1 MAKQSS
7 MIRDLVI
14 NVKANDLSK
23 TATEAEKLVAALVD
37 AAEGGEKLTVEFNS
51 VKTSLLSVNK
61 AANTTLDIF
70 NNFNLNNKFKSS
82 LNQVLEGVNRISAA
96 AKDLKGLNIG
106 VSVKVD
112 NLTQLKND
120 VSKSVQG
127 LDISI
132 NLKAGNLTATN
143 DRMQAIVV
151 SMQDAAA
158 GVALLNSE
166 LTETKTL
173 VASIKTDADAAAYS
187 LAKVAISKNLENGLD
202 DVLHALNMI
211 SEEIVQLN
219 LDSKDSFAD
228 MTNAI
233 DRTDDSL
240 GAINKTLHQ
249 TKFATKEVGTNTKV
263 LVDSF
268 GNVSRE
274 SVGMEQKVAD
284 ATRGMRNQSRMM
296 GDLAKL
302 AGPIPAAFAIISA
315 HVWALTSAFD
325 QLAAGDQLNRLED
338 IGTTIG
344 AHVGVPV
351 QNVARLM
358 VEATNGAI
366 SYSAALK
373 KAANASAYGFTTDEL
388 EKMTVVARRA
398 AVVMGVEMDDALNRI
413 LKGVSKQE
421 IELLD
426 ELGITVRLT
435 EAQNIYAKSIG
446 KTATQ
451 LTSYEK
457 QQAYLNAVLKQ
468 SEASFGFL
476 TKEDLG
482 ATNIER
488 MGAAFRS
495 WTDAILQTVAALS
508 NKALAPFMFDTDTE
522 KHIAGVAKKTE
533 YLATSLNSV
542 QKAMSNGGGGIAAV
556 IRLAA
561 DGWERFNETDS
572 DQKALKSRIDTLNK
586 LRKASLDV
594 NSTNMSMKPPTI
606 GGNLHGGLTMQ
617 QPEVLNIV
625 SFSKENEAELATAYA
640 SLSEIETAHNKLI
653 DKTRNSL
660 GLEKLSYV
668 ELGAALKALNPIMTE
683 YMVSK
688 HTSVSGVKELMQT
701 LMKESDSLLSE
712 TSKSAL
718 KYDQSLNDI
727 LDLYIKLDKF
737 EELFPAVPKST
748 LNSLRSLVDE
758 MAKAAGFK
766 NRIEIEVAYKDSSAY
781 RDFTEKHKFDA
792 NKVAQDA
799 ISSRGSISGTN
810 ELKQA
815 KLKLQ
820 TSKEELDVSQKMFTS
835 GKMSA
840 ESLGARKKLELE
852 VLTNTKAVLDAEQSL
867 ALVKEG
873 MAEQDTRRNNLY
885 MQYSKMSDS
894 EYQLAALKNE
904 LTDREKLLDTQKKY
918 SVNADIQYQTKTD
931 IMETEYKINA
941 ATVANKLAQ
950 EDYTLSL
957 KDGEAA
963 GNVFLA
969 YMAGI
974 PIEITQ
980 ATLAQHELN
989 AAIAKAKEIES
1000 AFNKGDS
1007 GVKAEQVVA
1016 AKTAVQQA
1024 KLAEMKAAEAA
1035 IEAQANKDSL
1045 NLQIKTAD
1053 LNLGELEVAK
1063 NQEIIEAKHL
1073 QNLKDTH
1080 ASQTAILN
1088 QTLAEAEARRKI
1100 ADIENERHRA
1110 AVEGGIGAIQGENQM
1125 QYTSTTGMGEEA
1137 KKLAKDSDSL
1147 ANVAN
1152 SFDQL
1157 AAYDQPFANVA
1168 ANLSQMAIAIQ
1179 DNASAM
1185 QIASMAGQ
1193 TITSMFQMNGQA
1205 AVDAIDAQ
1213 IAAEKKR
1220 DGTSEES
1227 LAKIKALEAKK
1238 IETTRKTARQTIIMQ
1253 TAVGV
1258 ANALAMGNPLIGI
1271 PMAIAVGAMGLQ
1283 ALKAADSAAESS
1295 LAGLDSS
1302 ATTGSLTL
1310 GDRTNKVDTAQIA
1323 TSGELSYIQG
1333 SNGTGGIQNF
1343 TPRAAGGNA
1352 NAGYSYIAGEKG
1364 PELIT
1369 PKIDSVVS
1377 DAQATR
1383 GGSASIGGIT
1393 LNVNAIDARSFQDL
1407 VYANPQ
1413 VFKDA
1418 VEMSLNQQGK
1428 TLY

>member
-37 AAEGGEKLTVEFNS
+37 AAEGGEMLKAEFNS

-61 AANTTLDIF
+61 AANTTLGIF
-70 NNFNLNNKFKSS
+70 NNFALNEKFKSS
-82 LNQVLEGVNRISAA
+82 LNQVLEGVNRIKSA
-96 AKDLKGLNIG
+96 AKDLSGLNIG
-106 VSVKVD
+106 VSIKVD
-112 NLTQLKND
+112 NLTQVQQQ

-143 DRMQAIVV
+143 DRLQSVV
-151 SMQDAAA
+151 NNLQDAAV
-158 GVALLNSE
+158 GVEILNTE
-166 LTETKTL
+166 LTTTKNM
-173 VASIKTDADAAAYS
+173 VAAIKTDADAAAYS

-233 DRTDDSL
+233 DHMDDSL
-240 GAINKTLHQ
+240 GAVNKTLHQ
-249 TKFATKEVGTNTKV
+249 TKFATKEVGTNTRT
-263 LVDSF
+263 LVDGFNKTGKSSEDM
-268 GNVSRE
+268 GR
-274 SVGMEQKVAD
+274 KVAD
-284 ATRGMRNQSRMM
+284 ATHGMRNQSRIM
-296 GDLAKL
+296 GDLAKI
-302 AGPIPAAFAIISA
+302 AGPLPAAYAMIA
-315 HVWALTSAFD
+315 ANVWALTSAFEY
-325 QLAAGDQLNRLED
+325 LASGDQLNRLEN

-344 AHVGVPV
+344 ANIGLPV
-351 QNVARLM
+351 QKLARDM
-358 VEATNGAI
+358 VEVTNGAI
-366 SYSAALK
+366 SYESALR
-373 KAANASAYGFTTDEL
+373 KAANASGYGFSSDEL
-388 EKMTVVARRA
+388 SKMTEVARRA
-398 AVVMGVEMDDALNRI
+398 AVVMGVDMDDALNRI
-413 LKGVSKQE
+413 IKGVSKQE

-435 EAQNIYAKSIG
+435 EAQSNYAKSLNIS
-446 KTATQ
+446 TDS
-451 LTSYEK
+451 LTSNQK
-457 QQAYLNAVLKQ
+457 QSAYLQAVLKQ
-468 SEASFGFL
+468 SEKSFGYL
-476 TKEDLG
+476 STSDLG
-482 ATNIER
+482 ATN
-488 MGAAFRS
+488 
-495 WTDAILQTVAALS
+495 V
-508 NKALAPFMFDTDTE
+508 E
-522 KHIAGVAKKTE
+522 K
-533 YLATSLNSV
+533 
-542 QKAMSNGGGGIAAV
+542 
-556 IRLAA
+556 
-561 DGWERFNETDS
+561 
-572 DQKALKSRIDTLNK
+572 
-586 LRKASLDV
+586 
-594 NSTNMSMKPPTI
+594 
-606 GGNLHGGLTMQ
+606 
-617 QPEVLNIV
+617 
-625 SFSKENEAELATAYA
+625 
-640 SLSEIETAHNKLI
+640 
-653 DKTRNSL
+653 
-660 GLEKLSYV
+660 
-668 ELGAALKALNPIMTE
+668 LGAAVSSLTSRFAQLLAKGANWTLDGMFPETKTADEVNKVVKSMGS
-683 YMVSK
+683 MVSSIEK
-688 HTSVSGVKELMQT
+688 AKKLGKIDSVITLSKDAVSGYDNLSVKMKELETIIEDGGYSVETLNGKILGTTQNFIATKDQIKAAKQAMQEYVSVFEEYVVVQQQQDMI
-701 LMKESDSLLSE
+701 LRSVVSDLGYIGLSTGKQQEIVARFSETIGNIHSTAKSAGEGVNSFRSSLLKQQE
-712 TSKSAL
+712 PINQYIT
-718 KYDQSLNDI
+718 SLNDI
-727 LDLYIKLDKF
+727 LNAYAQIDKLEVDFPSVPDSVIARLKEMVRLSAEAATGIHSRTGVNTAKDRAKALQDF
-737 EELFPAVPKST
+737 TTNTVNKEGITTANTNLASMGGITGVAELKNQKQILANRQEELRLGEKDLLSSERRKQIALDIANAT
-748 LNSLRSLVDE
+748 L
-758 MAKAAGFK
+758 A
-766 NRIEIEVAYKDSSAY
+766 I
-781 RDFTEKHKFDA
+781 
-792 NKVAQDA
+792 AQ
-799 ISSRGSISGTN
+799 
-810 ELKQA
+810 
-815 KLKLQ
+815 
-820 TSKEELDVSQKMFTS
+820 
-835 GKMSA
+835 
-840 ESLGARKKLELE
+840 
-852 VLTNTKAVLDAEQSL
+852 AEQGL
-867 ALVKEG
+867 ALTKQG
-873 MAEQDTRRNNLY
+873 MLEQDSRRNNLF
-885 MQYSKMSDS
+885 MQYSKMSDPG
-894 EYQLAALKNE
+894 YQVAMLKNE
-904 LTDREKLLDTQKKY
+904 LTDREKLLETQKKY
-918 SVNADIQYQTKTD
+918 TVNAEIQYQTETD
-931 IMETEYKINA
+931 IMETKYKINA

-957 KDGEAA
+957 KEGEAA

-989 AAIAKAKEIES
+989 AAIAKSKEIES

-1016 AKTAVQQA
+1016 ANLAVQQA
-1024 KLAEMKAAEAA
+1024 KYAEMKAAEAA
-1035 IEAQANKDSL
+1035 IEAEANKDSL
-1045 NLQIKTAD
+1045 NLQIQTAN

-1073 QNLKDTH
+1073 QNLKDAH

-1125 QYTSTTGMGEEA
+1125 QYTSTTGMGTEA
-1137 KKLAKDSDSL
+1137 AKLANQSDSL

-1258 ANALAMGNPLIGI
+1258 ANALAMGNPMIGI

-1310 GDRTNKVDTAQIA
+1310 GDRTNKVDTAQTA
-1323 TSGELSYIQG
+1323 NAGELSYIQG
-1333 SNGTGGIQNF
+1333 SNGVGGIQNF
-1343 TPRAAGGNA
+1343 TPRASGGSA

-1377 DAQATR
+1377 DAQTTR